1 MRAIISCT
9 TPLSNEE
16 IIAVLNDIN
25 WIPNTCVD
33 PNELTKL
40 ETDIASKR
48 EEIFINIP
56 SEIITTLKA
65 TTFATIY
72 DGDTKTWGI
81 VTRINKNRITFR
93 LKNPISSRL
102 KIACESLVN
111 QLRSDIP
118 YKTLK
123 NIQDNEAENTY
134 EIFNEY
140 NKKNASG
147 MFNKKTLFK
156 FSRSIQI
163 LEKDTDHEAFYGE
176 ILNKS
181 LIKATMVDKSNQ
193 AIVVLSSGLV
203 TLLLFV
209 VTSPYCSYIFSGN
222 WLIPFDWAEW
232 LNGIL
237 GRVST
242 ATLVTFF
249 VGLLEL
255 YLYWVYLAKVTPI
268 RWVAE

>member
-16 IIAVLNDIN
+16 IIAILSDIN
-25 WIPNTCVD
+25 WVPNTCV
-33 PNELTKL
+33 NSEELPQL
-40 ETDIASKR
+40 EKDIAERK

-56 SEIITTLKA
+56 LEIITTLKA

-81 VTRINKNRITFR
+81 VTRTNKYRITFR

-102 KIACESLVN
+102 KKACESLVS

-123 NIQDNEAENTY
+123 NKLNNEAENTH

-140 NKKNASG
+140 NKV
-147 MFNKKTLFK
+147 LFK
-156 FSRSIQI
+156 LSTPIQI
-163 LEKDTDHEAFYGE
+163 LEKDTDHESFYGE
-176 ILNKS
+176 ILNES
-181 LIKATMVDKSNQ
+181 LIKATMADKSNQ
-193 AIVVLSSGLV
+193 AIIVLSSGLV

-209 VTSPYCSYIFSGN
+209 VTSPYCSFIFSGK
-222 WLIPFDWAEW
+222 WLIPLDWAEW
-232 LNGIL
+232 LDGIL

-255 YLYWVYLAKVTPI
+255 YLYWVYLTKVAPI
-268 RWVAE
+268 RWVTE